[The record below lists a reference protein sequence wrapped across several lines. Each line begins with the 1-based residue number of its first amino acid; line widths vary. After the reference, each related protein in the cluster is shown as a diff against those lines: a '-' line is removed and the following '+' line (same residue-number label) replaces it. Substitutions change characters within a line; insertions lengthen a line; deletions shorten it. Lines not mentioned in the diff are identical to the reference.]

1 MRCARL
7 IWFLLVGAVTGI
19 APQGAQAQA
28 TFTRPIRIL
37 VPVAPGG
44 TTDLTARLVA
54 NVIGA
59 SLGQPVVIENKPG
72 ATGRLAAEA
81 LKHAPADGSTFLLAP
96 IVVTVLAPL
105 VFRDLHYDP
114 AKDFAPVAQVARYP
128 FALAVRPD
136 HPARTVRELVAL
148 AKASP
153 SHATFGTPGAG
164 GVPHLLGVMV
174 ARESGVELVHVSYRS
189 LTQVESELM
198 GGQIAAAISAI
209 AEFLE
214 LHRAGRLRII
224 ATSGMV
230 RSPLLPEVPT
240 FVEQGF
246 PRVTAVGWNAIYSP
260 AGTPKPLIDRFSVAI
275 VSALRT
281 PEIRDKLTNLGL
293 EPTGTTP
300 EELAAIIAADTA
312 RWSPI
317 VSAAGFAAD
326 GRKP

>member
-1 MRCARL
+1 MHLARL
-7 IWFLLVGAVTGI
+7 IRFLLLGAITGI
-19 APQGAQAQA
+19 AVQDAQAQA
-28 TFTRPIRIL
+28 TFARPIRIL
-37 VPVAPGG
+37 VPVAPGR
-44 TTDLTARLVA
+44 TTDLTARLLA
-54 NVIGA
+54 GSIGE
-59 SLGQPVVIENKPG
+59 SVTQPVVIENRPG

-81 LKHAPADGSTFLLAP
+81 LKYAPADGSTFMLAP
-96 IVVTVLAPL
+96 IVVTVRAPL
-105 VFRDLHYDP
+105 VFRDLNYDP

-136 HPARTVRELVAL
+136 HPARTVRELLAL
-148 AKASP
+148 AKATP
-153 SHATFGTPGAG
+153 SNATLGTPGSG

-214 LHRAGRLRII
+214 LHRAGKLRII
-224 ATSGMV
+224 ATSGTV

-240 FVEQGF
+240 FAEQGL
-246 PRVTAVGWNAIYSP
+246 PRVSAVGWNAIYSP
-260 AGTPKPLIDRFSVAI
+260 AGTPKPLIDRFSMAI
-275 VSALRT
+275 VRALRT
-281 PEIRDKLTNLGL
+281 PGIRDKLTGLGL

-300 EELAAIIAADTA
+300 EELAAIITADAA

-317 VSAAGFAAD
+317 VRAAGFAA
-326 GRKP
+326 GQREP

>member
-1 MRCARL
+1 MRCARF
-7 IWFLLVGAVTGI
+7 IQFLLVGAVIGI

-54 NVIGA
+54 NGIGD
-59 SLGQPVVIENKPG
+59 SLGQPMVIENRPG

-81 LKHAPADGSTFLLAP
+81 LKRAPTDGSTFLFAP

-105 VFRDLHYDP
+105 VFRDLNYDP

-148 AKASP
+148 AKTSP
-153 SHATFGTPGAG
+153 SHATFGTPGSG

-174 ARESGVELVHVSYRS
+174 ARESGVELVHVPYRS

-209 AEFLE
+209 AEFLA
-214 LHRAGRLRII
+214 LHRAGKLRII
-224 ATSGMV
+224 AISGTV
-230 RSPLLPEVPT
+230 RSPLLPQVPT

-260 AGTPKPLIDRFSVAI
+260 AGAPKPLIDRFSVAI

-281 PEIRDKLTNLGL
+281 PDIRDKLTNLGL